1 MQHAIPLPCPTAAT
15 GLPAAPAV
23 PAVFD
28 RSVLVSNG
36 FLHEKLLATIEPTTS
51 KLVAD
56 GIDLSQWFVPAG
68 YRVHSGAQLE

>member
-1 MQHAIPLPCPTAAT
+1 MRRRNLNEGSKSRHAGDVRAEGGHSTAHQH
-15 GLPAAPAV
+15 
-23 PAVFD
+23 
-28 RSVLVSNG
+28 SSNG

-51 KLVAD
+51 MLLAD

>member
-1 MQHAIPLPCPTAAT
+1 M
-15 GLPAAPAV
+15 